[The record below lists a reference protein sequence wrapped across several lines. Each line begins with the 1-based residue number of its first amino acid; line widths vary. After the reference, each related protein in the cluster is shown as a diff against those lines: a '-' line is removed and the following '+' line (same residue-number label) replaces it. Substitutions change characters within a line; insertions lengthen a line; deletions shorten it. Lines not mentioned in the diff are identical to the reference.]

1 MSKICEI
8 SGKRPTVAYSIIT
21 RGKAK
26 REGGVG
32 KKVTGYTKRWQE
44 PNIRKVTVQVSGQA
58 ITFRVATS
66 HMHKVYE
73 LVERAKG
80 MKLEGLTAKQIKA
93 RLLSLL

>member
-32 KKVTGYTKRWQE
+32 TKITGYTKHWQE
-44 PNIRKVTVQVSGQA
+44 PNIRKVTVNVAGQP
-58 ITFRVATS
+58 ITFRVAVS
-66 HMHKVYE
+66 HVHKVYE
-73 LVERAKG
+73 LVERSKG